1 MDSSSFIMISFTGG
15 FNYFIYENNLQDDTM
30 RALAY
35 HEDTRV
41 NEKVSVGETVADPF
55 FLMMKM
61 MSL

>member
-1 MDSSSFIMISFTGG
+1 MDSSSFIMISFTGCL
-15 FNYFIYENNLQDDTM
+15 NYLIYENNLQDDTM

-41 NEKVSVGETVADPF
+41 NEKVGETMANLSSLV
-55 FLMMKM
+55 MKM